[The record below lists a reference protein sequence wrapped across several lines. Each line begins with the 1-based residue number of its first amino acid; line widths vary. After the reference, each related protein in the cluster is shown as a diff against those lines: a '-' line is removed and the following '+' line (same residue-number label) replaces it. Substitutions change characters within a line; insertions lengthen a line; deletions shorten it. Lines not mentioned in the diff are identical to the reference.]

1 MIVFTTSILQAQIDS
16 LVFKNANFMVGEIK
30 SMDRGVLIIET
41 DFSDDDFK
49 IEWLEIKEIY
59 TKSYFFITSKDGER
73 FSGKLKT
80 NGNGEINILLN
91 GQSTHTLS
99 IAEIVYL
106 KSVDQD
112 FWDQIYAAI
121 DVGFTLT
128 KANNLQQLSVRGNI
142 GYLAERWSVDANYN
156 LISSTQDDAE
166 DTKRSDGGFTFRYY
180 LPKDWYLYASYT
192 GLSNTEQK
200 LDLRTNAS
208 SGIGKY
214 IIHTNHTYWG
224 FQLGTNYNNEIYS
237 NEPENRNSL
246 EVMIG
251 SELNLYDIGDWSLLT
266 KVAGYPS
273 LTESGRWR
281 TDFSFDS
288 KYDLPFD
295 FYIKLG
301 ITVNYDNQPAEG
313 ASETDYVVVSGIGWE
328 W

>member
-1 MIVFTTSILQAQIDS
+1 
-16 LVFKNANFMVGEIK
+16 MVGEVK
-30 SMDRGVLIIET
+30 SMDRGVLSIET
-41 DFSDDDFK
+41 DYSDNDFK

-59 TKSYFFITSKDGER
+59 TESYFFITSKNGER
-73 FSGKLKT
+73 FSGKLKSD
-80 NGNGEINILLN
+80 NSGKINILLN
-91 GQSTHTLS
+91 GQPTHTLS

-106 KSVDQD
+106 KSVDQG

-128 KANNLQQLSVRGNI
+128 KANNLQQLNMRGNI
-142 GYLAERWSVDANYN
+142 GYLAERWSADASYN

-166 DTKRSDGGFTFRYY
+166 KTRRSDGGFTFRYY
-180 LPKDWYLYASYT
+180 LPKDWYLYASFT

-224 FQLGTNYNNEIYS
+224 FQLGANYNNEIYS
-237 NEPENRNSL
+237 GEQEKKNSM
-246 EVMIG
+246 EGMIG

-266 KVAGYPS
+266 RIVGYPS
-273 LTESGRWR
+273 ITESGRWR
-281 TDFSFDS
+281 TDFSFDT
-288 KYDLPFD
+288 KYDLPLD
-295 FYIKLG
+295 FYAKLG

-313 ASETDYVVVSGIGWE
+313 ASETDYVFITGFGWE